1 MAKETYVHGK
11 RDLCTWQKRP
21 MYMAKETYVDGK
33 RGLCTWQ
40 KRPMCHHPQNDLRS
54 LTRSAITAIQPLI
67 RCLYASWERT
77 EERDSCAPVGHSLAL
92 KHWAVNRQKKKKKW
106 KVDSCALVPRAADQ
120 SSAVYFPLFLVYFS
134 TFFSPL

>member
-67 RCLYASWERT
+67 RCLYASWDVTSSYMLCHIIIHAMSHHRLLDACMHPGREQKRET
-77 EERDSCAPVGHSLAL
+77 VAL
-92 KHWAVNRQKKKKKW
+92 R
-106 KVDSCALVPRAADQ
+106 
-120 SSAVYFPLFLVYFS
+120 
-134 TFFSPL
+134 